1 MPHVRSLMRVALRLA
16 RSHATAEDL
25 VQETM
30 LRSWRSFHQFE
41 NGTNCKAWLFR
52 ILLNHWSATRKKIQL
67 ELAVDDDVIQV
78 HKAMQY
84 PARQGAALDIAR
96 AIEGLSVNYR
106 TALLLV
112 IVEGFTSKESAEI
125 LGVPIGTVMSRVSR
139 ARKIIRHKLQAEVKQ
154 ASELKAVYEL

>member
-1 MPHVRSLMRVALRLA
+1 MRVALRLA

-30 LRSWRSFHQFE
+30 LRAWRSFHQFE

-67 ELAVDDDVIQV
+67 ELAIDDDISQV

-84 PARQGAALDIAR
+84 PARQGAALDVVR
-96 AIEGLSVNYR
+96 AIDELSVNYR

-112 IVEGFTSKESAEI
+112 IVEGFTSKESAEM
-125 LGVPIGTVMSRVSR
+125 LGVPIGTVMSRVNR
-139 ARKIIRHKLQAEVKQ
+139 ARKIIRHKLQAKVKE
-154 ASELKAVYEL
+154 ASESKVVYEL

>member
-1 MPHVRSLMRVALRLA
+1 MRVALRLA

-30 LRSWRSFHQFE
+30 LRAWRSFHQFE

-52 ILLNHWSATRKKIQL
+52 ILLNHWSSTRKKIQL
-67 ELAVDDDVIQV
+67 ELAIDDDTSQV

-84 PARQGAALDIAR
+84 PARQGAALDIVR
-96 AIEGLSVNYR
+96 AIDGLSVNYR

-112 IVEGFTSKESAEI
+112 IVEGFTSKESAEM
-125 LGVPIGTVMSRVSR
+125 LGVPIGTVMSRVNR
-139 ARKIIRHKLQAEVKQ
+139 ARKIIRHKLQAGVKE
-154 ASELKAVYEL
+154 ASELKVIYGL